1 MIEELVALMA
11 AKPDAGPAC
20 IETQRIAMDRIWTY
34 DRADGLRVALPWRHG
49 APPP

>member
-20 IETQRIAMDRIWTY
+20 IAMDRIWTY
-34 DRADGLRVALPWRHG
+34 DRADGLRVA
-49 APPP
+49 PP